1 MRADVFLVDN
11 GYATTR
17 SQAQRLIA
25 SGVEWRLTPLAP
37 WKKVVKNGDDIPA
50 GAELKLLDDA
60 DDLAAPVLHVSFDGA
75 LDQGID
81 ERLRSFLYY
90 V

>member
-1 MRADVFLVDN
+1 M
-11 GYATTR
+11 
-17 SQAQRLIA
+17 IA
-25 SGVEWRLTPLAP
+25 VSSMYENTGIV
-37 WKKVVKNGDDIPA
+37 
-50 GAELKLLDDA
+50 LKLLDDA